1 MHMEWPSPSER
12 TRELMR
18 QGAEIVLNFRA
29 EWLEELQE
37 ATLSADS
44 TRAVAED
51 PVLRAANLRTNR
63 SNLLH
68 WAAANVRDPCVPVP
82 ANLGAEPLGIARD
95 MVRRG
100 LDDSALNSYR
110 IGQNVAWRRWM
121 EIAFELTSDPDELRE
136 LLDVSSLSISSFID
150 ATIDGIAAR
159 MQSER
164 EELTRGTHAE
174 RRETV
179 ALIMDGAPITR
190 ERAETRLGYRLN
202 DTHTAAIVWT
212 DEPEFDLSHL
222 ERVTEHLGRHTTH
235 RPLSVLASAATR
247 WVWLPGPTGPGPAE
261 LAAAIAHHRGVRI
274 ALGSRATGIEG
285 FRRSHLDALATQRM
299 MGRLNS
305 TQRIA
310 GFYDVEL
317 VSLLTQNREQ
327 ADEFIKRTLGDL
339 ESADVE
345 LRDTVLCF
353 VTEQCNASRAAA
365 ALFIHRNTLLRRMAR
380 ADQLLPQPLGHN
392 IVHVAVALEALRWR
406 GSG

>member
-12 TRELMR
+12 TRDLMR

-37 ATLSADS
+37 ATLSAD
-44 TRAVAED
+44 TTQAVAAD

-68 WAAANVRDPCVPVP
+68 WAAANVRDPGAPVP
-82 ANLGAEPLGIARD
+82 ANLGTEPLGIARD

-150 ATIDGIAAR
+150 ATIEGIAAR
-159 MQSER
+159 MKSER
-164 EELTRGTHAE
+164 DELTRGTHAE

-179 ALIMDGAPITR
+179 ALLMDSAPITR
-190 ERAETRLGYRLN
+190 ERAEARLGYRLN

-212 DEPEFDLSHL
+212 DQPESDLSQL
-222 ERVTEHLGRHTTH
+222 ERVTEALGRHTTH

-247 WVWLPGPTGPGPAE
+247 WVWLPGATAPGHAE
-261 LAAAIAHHRGVRI
+261 LAAAITNHPGVRI
-274 ALGSRATGIEG
+274 ALGSTAAGIEG
-285 FRRSHLDALATQRM
+285 FRRSHLDALTTQRM

-310 GFYDVEL
+310 GFDDVEL
-317 VSLLTQNREQ
+317 VSLITQNPEQ
-327 ADEFIKRTLGDL
+327 ADEFIKRTLGGL
-339 ESADVE
+339 ESADAE

-353 VTEQCNASRAAA
+353 ITEQCNASRAAA
-365 ALFIHRNTLLRRMAR
+365 ALFIHRNTLLRRIAR
-380 ADQLLPQPLGHN
+380 ADQLLPQPLGRN
-392 IVHVAVALEALRWR
+392 GVHVAVALEAMRWR
-406 GSG
+406 ASA

>member
-18 QGAEIVLNFRA
+18 QGAEMVLNFRA

-44 TRAVAED
+44 TQAVATD

-68 WAAANVRDPCVPVP
+68 WAAANVRDPGAPVP
-82 ANLGAEPLGIARD
+82 ANLGTEPLGIARD

-159 MQSER
+159 MKIER

-179 ALIMDGAPITR
+179 ALIMDGAPIAR
-190 ERAETRLGYRLN
+190 ELAETRLGYRLN

-212 DEPEFDLSHL
+212 DQPDADLDQL
-222 ERVTEHLGRHTTH
+222 ERVTEALGKLTTH

-247 WVWLPGPTGPGPAE
+247 WVWLPGSTAPEQAE
-261 LAAAIAHHRGVRI
+261 LAAAIAQHPGVRI
-274 ALGSRATGIEG
+274 ALGSTAAGIEG
-285 FRRSHLDALATQRM
+285 FRRSHLDALTTQRM

-305 TQRIA
+305 NQRIA
-310 GFYDVEL
+310 GFDDVEL
-317 VSLLTQNREQ
+317 VSLITQNPEQ

-339 ESADVE
+339 ESADAE

-353 VTEQCNASRAAA
+353 IAQRCNASSAAA

-380 ADQLLPQPLGHN
+380 ADRLLPQPLGRN
-392 IVHVAVALEALRWR
+392 NVQVAVALETMRWR

>member
-1 MHMEWPSPSER
+1 MHMDWPSPSER

-44 TRAVAED
+44 TRAVAAD

-68 WAAANVRDPCVPVP
+68 WAAANVRDPGAPVP
-82 ANLGAEPLGIARD
+82 ANLGTEPLGIARD

-159 MQSER
+159 MKTER

-179 ALIMDGAPITR
+179 ALIMDGAPIAR
-190 ERAETRLGYRLN
+190 ELAETRLGYRLN

-212 DEPEFDLSHL
+212 DQPDADLDQL
-222 ERVTEHLGRHTTH
+222 ERVTEALGKLTAH

-247 WVWLPGPTGPGPAE
+247 WVWLPGGTAPEQAE
-261 LAAAIAHHRGVRI
+261 LATAIARHPGVRI
-274 ALGSRATGIEG
+274 ALGSTAPGIEG
-285 FRRSHLDALATQRM
+285 FRRSHLDALTTQRM

-305 TQRIA
+305 SQRIA
-310 GFYDVEL
+310 GFDDVEL
-317 VSLLTQNREQ
+317 VSLITQSPEQ
-327 ADEFIKRTLGDL
+327 ANEFIKRTLGDL
-339 ESADVE
+339 ESADAE

-353 VTEQCNASRAAA
+353 ITERCNASSAAA
-365 ALFIHRNTLLRRMAR
+365 ALFVHRNTLLRRMAR
-380 ADQLLPQPLGHN
+380 ADRLLPQPSGRN
-392 IVHVAVALEALRWR
+392 NVQVAVALETMRWR

>member
-1 MHMEWPSPSER
+1 MEWPSSSER

-68 WAAANVRDPCVPVP
+68 WAAANVRDPCAPVP
-82 ANLGAEPLGIARD
+82 ANLGIEPLGIARD

-121 EIAFELTSDPDELRE
+121 EIAFQLTSDPDELRE
-136 LLDVSSLSISSFID
+136 LLDVSSVSISSFID

-159 MQSER
+159 MSAER

-179 ALIMDGAPITR
+179 ALILDSAPITR

-212 DEPEFDLSHL
+212 DQPTSDPSQL
-222 ERVTEHLGRHTTH
+222 ERVTEALGKHVPH

-247 WVWLPGPTGPGPAE
+247 WVWLPGTTPPGPAE
-261 LAAAIAHHRGVRI
+261 LAAAIADHPGVRI
-274 ALGSRATGIEG
+274 ALGSTASGIEG
-285 FRRSHLDALATQRM
+285 FRRSHLDALTTQRM

-310 GFYDVEL
+310 GFEDVEL
-317 VSLLTQNREQ
+317 VSLITQTPEQ
-327 ADEFIKRTLGDL
+327 ADEFIKRTLGGL
-339 ESADVE
+339 ESADAE

-353 VTEQCNASRAAA
+353 ITEQCNASRAAA
-365 ALFIHRNTLLRRMAR
+365 ALFIHRNTLLRRIAR
-380 ADQLLPQPLGHN
+380 ADRLLPQPLGRN
-392 IVHVAVALEALRWR
+392 GIQVAVALEVMRWR
-406 GSG
+406 GVG

>member
-1 MHMEWPSPSER
+1 MHMEWPQPSER

-18 QGAEIVLNFRA
+18 QGAEVVLNFRD
-29 EWLEELQE
+29 EWLQELQE
-37 ATLSADS
+37 ATLAADT

-68 WAAANVRDPCVPVP
+68 WAAANVRDPGAPVP
-82 ANLGAEPLGIARD
+82 ANLGNEPLSIARD

-121 EIAFELTSDPDELRE
+121 EIVFELTSDPGELRE

-179 ALIMDGAPITR
+179 ALILDGAPITR
-190 ERAETRLGYRLN
+190 ERAESRLGYRLN
-202 DTHTAAIVWT
+202 DTHTAAIIWT
-212 DEPEFDLSHL
+212 DEPESDLSQL
-222 ERVTEHLGRHTTH
+222 ERVTEALGRHTAH
-235 RPLSVLASAATR
+235 RPLSVLASGATR
-247 WVWLPGPTGPGPAE
+247 WVWLPGAAAPETAE
-261 LAAAIAHHRGVRI
+261 LAAVIVNHPGVRI
-274 ALGSRATGIEG
+274 ALGSTAVGIEG
-285 FRRSHLDALATQRM
+285 FRRSHLDALTTQRM

-310 GFYDVEL
+310 SFDDVEL
-317 VSLLTQNREQ
+317 VSLITQNPEQ
-327 ADEFIKRTLGDL
+327 ADDFIKRTLGGL
-339 ESADVE
+339 ESADAE
-345 LRDTVLCF
+345 LQDTVLCYI
-353 VTEQCNASRAAA
+353 TEQCHASRAAA
-365 ALFIHRNTLLRRMAR
+365 ALFIHRNTLLRRLAR
-380 ADQLLPQPLGHN
+380 ADWLLPQPLGHN
-392 IVHVAVALEALRWR
+392 GVRVAVALEAVRWR